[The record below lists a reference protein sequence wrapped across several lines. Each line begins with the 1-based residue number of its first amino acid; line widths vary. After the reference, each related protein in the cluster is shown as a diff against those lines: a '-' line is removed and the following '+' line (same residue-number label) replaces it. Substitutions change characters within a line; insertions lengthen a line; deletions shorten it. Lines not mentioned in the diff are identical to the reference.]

1 MPATIEQRVKNNVK
15 EFRAD
20 IDQLE
25 DYVKQWEQEF
35 QLKEIGKASQKC
47 ITAFDN
53 LQASLSKLTDKAF
66 YDKLRLDS
74 YKYTKEFL
82 SYFESEINED
92 FVVLLFN
99 NCQPFSKLF
108 VRCSEYCSKIEQDY
122 SIELDSEKAVRGN
135 EELVQRLKALRQP

>member
-1 MPATIEQRVKNNVK
+1 MLATVEQRAKNSVK

-25 DYVKQWEQEF
+25 DYVRQWEQEF
-35 QLKEIGKASQKC
+35 QLREIGKASQKC
-47 ITAFDN
+47 TTAFN
-53 LQASLSKLTDKAF
+53 SLQMSLSKLVDKAF
-66 YDKLRLDS
+66 HDELQLDC

-108 VRCSEYCSKIEQDY
+108 ILCSDYCSKIEREHN
-122 SIELDSEKAVRGN
+122 IELDSEKAVRTN
-135 EELVQRLKALRQP
+135 EKLVQHLKSLRQS